1 MLGLFYFYI
10 MKVNRP
16 IDLKKLIFEKIS
28 QEQIFRYYYPYKFK
42 LNERCLSCFQKENN
56 PSMIIGTKSNTGDI
70 IFKCFNSKH
79 QGDCIVFVMQYFNID
94 YIDALEKIAED
105 FGLKECSNI
114 KYESIIK
121 ELPKQEI
128 IKQKKSPDIVV
139 LSRNFN
145 KNELSYWNNYYQ
157 NISDLKRENIYVPKK
172 IWINK
177 NPMYFNSTELIFCYY
192 YPKLD
197 KWKIYKPFAKK
208 NEKWL
213 SNVPLQTSWGI
224 NNINK
229 ENNTIIAKSLK
240 DYMVLLKIY
249 PHIVGVQNE
258 SIAAFS
264 NDFVEKL
271 KNNSKNIYYGGD
283 SDAPGKAA
291 SYLITNEF
299 EFKHVNP
306 IDELLP
312 DIKDFSDW
320 AKKEGLDKI
329 QNHLINKNIL

>member
-1 MLGLFYFYI
+1 
-10 MKVNRP
+10 MKIKKQV
-16 IDLKKLIFEKIS
+16 DLKDLIFEKVS
-28 QEQIFRYYYPYKFK
+28 QEQIFRFYYPYKFT
-42 LNERCLSCFQKENN
+42 LNQRCLSCFQKENN
-56 PSMIIGTKSNTGDI
+56 PSMIIGTKSQSGDI
-70 IFKCFNSKH
+70 VFKCFNSSHK
-79 QGDCIVFVMQYFNID
+79 GDCISFVMQLFNLD
-94 YIDALEKIAED
+94 YIDSLEKIAED
-105 FGLKECSNI
+105 FGLKESSNI
-114 KYESIIK
+114 KYEQIIK
-121 ELPKQEI
+121 ELPKTTI
-128 IKQKKSPDIVV
+128 IKQKKAPDIVV
-139 LSRNFN
+139 STRSFN
-145 KNELSYWNNYYQ
+145 SNELNYWNDYYQ
-157 NISDLKRENIYVPKK
+157 DILDLKRENIYVPKK

-177 NPMYFNSTELIFCYY
+177 NPMYFNSTELVFCYY

-197 KWKIYKPFAKK
+197 KWKIYKPFVKK

>member
-1 MLGLFYFYI
+1 
-10 MKVNRP
+10 
-16 IDLKKLIFEKIS
+16 
-28 QEQIFRYYYPYKFK
+28 
-42 LNERCLSCFQKENN
+42 
-56 PSMIIGTKSNTGDI
+56 MIIGTKSQSGDVV
-70 IFKCFNSKH
+70 FKCFNSSHK
-79 QGDCIVFVMQYFNID
+79 GDCINFVMQMFNLD
-94 YIDALEKIAED
+94 YLDSLEKIAED
-105 FGLKECSNI
+105 FGLKESSNI
-114 KYESIIK
+114 KYEQIIK
-121 ELPKQEI
+121 ELPKTTI
-128 IKQKKSPDIVV
+128 IKQKKAPDIVV
-139 LSRNFN
+139 STRSFN
-145 KNELSYWNNYYQ
+145 SNELNYWNDYYQ
-157 NISDLKRENIYVPKK
+157 DILDLKRENIYVPKK

-177 NPMYFNSTELIFCYY
+177 NPMYFNSTELVFCYY

-197 KWKIYKPFAKK
+197 KWKIYKPFVKK